1 MFLCCLL
8 LLLLQVVRCFEDDDI
23 VHVSGK
29 VDPLDDIDVIN
40 LELALADL
48 SQIEKRLDRLR
59 KGEQHLLLLTMCA
72 ADADYAAATRA
83 RVGHHLCKVQDRQQ
97 WPPL

>member
-1 MFLCCLL
+1 M
-8 LLLLQVVRCFEDDDI
+8 QVVRCFEDDDI

-48 SQIEKRLDRLR
+48 AQIEKRLERLK
-59 KGEQHLLLLTMCA
+59 KGECVVLLSAVLTSLWHICSDVFGAM
-72 ADADYAAATRA
+72 
-83 RVGHHLCKVQDRQQ
+83 Q
-97 WPPL
+97 